1 MCAASK
7 LLSLPVSTACSLR
20 SLVTIWSYL
29 KTDPAR
35 SLIGTKLPPYRKTNA
50 RGISFRVGYSYS
62 SERSE
67 RAMRK
72 RASQTNY
79 LPRRYMEIFPL
90 ARGAGSFYRISH

>member
-67 RAMRK
+67 RGTRK
-72 RASQTNY
+72 GVSQSNG
-79 LPRRYMEIFPL
+79 LAHRDIEIFEP
-90 ARGAGSFYRISH
+90 ARGTASIYRIAY